1 MTTFNYRIE
10 LGIHGAELTVG
21 SLTQDQY
28 EYWKDQPNERLSQAL
43 FDPQLQENIPL
54 DARLDQLSEMDDQR
68 HLWGSWSE
76 SDTWVEVIDLR
87 DDSIVYASDLS
98 AVPAQCR
105 QHMVGEST
113 IVPAVIGETRE
124 KGCFFVELS
133 LDHQFELNSLQIV
146 DEEYSG
152 SSSLITHVM
161 YGNERFDVEGDTRTV
176 ESRESVISPTCYE

>member
-1 MTTFNYRIE
+1 MENFNYRIE
-10 LGIHGAELTVG
+10 LGSYGAELTIG
-21 SLTQDQY
+21 ILTQDQY
-28 EYWKDQPNERLSQAL
+28 GYWKDQPNERLTQAL
-43 FDPQLQENIPL
+43 FDPQLQEDVPV

-76 SDTWVEVIDLR
+76 SDTRIEVIDLS
-87 DDSIVYASDLS
+87 DDSVVYASNLS
-98 AVPAQCR
+98 EVPAECR
-105 QHMVGEST
+105 QHIVGESV
-113 IVPAVIGETRE
+113 ILPAVVGETRE

-133 LDHQFELNSLQIV
+133 LDHPFELNSLQIV

-176 ESRESVISPTCYE
+176 ESRASVL